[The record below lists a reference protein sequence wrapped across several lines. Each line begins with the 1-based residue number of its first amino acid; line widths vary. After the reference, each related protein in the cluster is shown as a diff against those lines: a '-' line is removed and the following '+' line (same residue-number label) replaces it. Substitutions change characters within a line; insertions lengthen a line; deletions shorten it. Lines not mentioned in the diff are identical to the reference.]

1 MIVCTIITIVEQFMF
16 HGKKKKSLSWVSIFS
31 CVLQCP
37 LQLDSV
43 ELFMKI
49 ENLFCIWL
57 MHTEQT
63 FGQPNCNMFFGT
75 VSLFLC
81 IHWSAG
87 FRLFPFLV
95 TSSHMAPSL
104 DTDKYFPWQCQHEFP
119 FTCARVC
126 GCVRSLPSEVI
137 PTCSHSYQTVAIT
150 HNLSGYK

>member
-1 MIVCTIITIVEQFMF
+1 MF
-16 HGKKKKSLSWVSIFS
+16 HGGGGRFLSWVSIFS

-43 ELFMKI
+43 ELFMKL
-49 ENLFCIWL
+49 EHLFRIWL

-81 IHWSAG
+81 FHWSAG

-104 DTDKYFPWQCQHEFP
+104 DTVTNIFHDNASMNFHLPVRACVDVCVPSPVRWFP
-119 FTCARVC
+119 FVHT
-126 GCVRSLPSEVI
+126 VI
-137 PTCSHSYQTVAIT
+137 RLLRLHAICQAINKVT
-150 HNLSGYK
+150 QIQHYF